1 MAEKE
6 YIIFCDESVGKGKYY
21 SNFYGG
27 LIVGS
32 SQYERIT
39 RKLNEKKRELNFF
52 GEVKWQ
58 KVTERYLEKY
68 VEFIK
73 CFFEEVVAGNVKVRI
88 MFSQN
93 AHQPQGL
100 TNEDHEMGYFKLYYQ
115 FIKHGF
121 GLSFVEFQP
130 DGTNLRLYFDQFP
143 DTKEKA
149 DQFKGYLLGLNSNRN
164 FRNAN
169 IILLKEN
176 ITEVRSHDHVL
187 LQCLDIVLGA
197 VCFRLNDQHKEKPPG
212 QYRRGKRTVAK
223 ENLYKIIREEICKTR
238 ANFNIGESTGLDG
251 SLENRWHY
259 VYSHWKFQA
268 KETVYIKGATKG
280 GQKKKR
286 PTFPT

>member
-6 YIIFCDESVGKGKYY
+6 YIIFCDESDGHGKYY

-32 SQYERIT
+32 SHYDRIT
-39 RKLNEKKRELNFF
+39 QKLNDKKNELNFF

-68 VEFIK
+68 EALIK
-73 CFFEEVVAGNVKVRI
+73 CFFQEVRLGNVKVRI

-93 AHQPQGL
+93 AHQAQGL
-100 TNEDHEMGYFKLYYQ
+100 TSEDHEMGYFKLYYQ
-115 FIKHGF
+115 FIKHAF
-121 GLSFVEFQP
+121 GLAFIEPQLE
-130 DGTNLRLYFDQFP
+130 GTNLRLYFDQFP
-143 DTKEKA
+143 DTKEKVE
-149 DQFKGYLLGLNSNRN
+149 QFKGYLLGLNSNSN
-164 FRNAN
+164 FRRAGLN
-169 IILLKEN
+169 LSKEN
-176 ITEVRSHDHVL
+176 ITEVRSHEHAL

-197 VCFRLNDQHKEKPPG
+197 ICFRLNDKHKDKEAGK
-212 QYRRGKRTVAK
+212 YRRGKRTVAK
-223 ENLYKIIREEICKTR
+223 EKLYKTILKEIRETR
-238 ANFNIGESTGLDG
+238 TYFNIGESTGNDG
-251 SLENRWHY
+251 FIENRWHY

-268 KETVYIKGATKG
+268 RETIFIEGATKG